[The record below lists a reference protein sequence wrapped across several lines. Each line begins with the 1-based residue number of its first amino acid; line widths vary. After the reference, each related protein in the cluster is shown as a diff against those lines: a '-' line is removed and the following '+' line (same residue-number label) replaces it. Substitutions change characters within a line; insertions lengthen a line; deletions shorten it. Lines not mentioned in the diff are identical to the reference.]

1 MVNNIVVCH
10 LPVLRATEV
19 QEDAGSVSLCIA
31 EYLPR
36 VGRHRGPAAGGSELD
51 YSPFLALRS

>member
-1 MVNNIVVCH
+1 MVNKNVVCH

-19 QEDAGSVSLCIA
+19 QEDAGSVFLCIA

-36 VGRHRGPAAGGSELD
+36 VGRHRGSAAG
-51 YSPFLALRS
+51 